1 VPEASAERLGIG
13 GKREAPPQKAKQTRA
28 ICSRAQQPAMPVI
41 GVLYGVSAAE
51 WAELMTGFRRGLSEM
66 GFVECRNIAI
76 EYRWAEGRF
85 DRMPAMATD
94 LVGRKVAVI
103 LTGGYTRACGR

>member
-76 EYRWAEGRF
+76 EYRWAE
-85 DRMPAMATD
+85 
-94 LVGRKVAVI
+94 VGSIGCRRWRPI
-103 LTGGYTRACGR
+103 LSAAKSRSS